1 MRIFALRKK
10 DCNMQRILAI
20 FICLG
25 VLGSCKGPSIKGQL
39 DTYEQDLER
48 KPKEIYELLKEVQ
61 KDKQHLTA
69 EDEARLAILT
79 LRAKDLAYIP
89 LEGKDS
95 IGLRKAI
102 DYYDRKH
109 DHRRLM
115 QGYYLLGGV
124 YRDIGDAPKGVET
137 YMNVIEAADT
147 TSTDCDYRIMARAMA
162 QKADLQE
169 RQNVLPKAV
178 ESIQR
183 AMHYALKG
191 RDTTYYYDCALG
203 IISQQTLLDN
213 YEPLI
218 HKSFQL
224 IYECQEYGDTAMS
237 VKWCVGYAWFYL
249 QRGLTAEADSMLALY
264 DRYNGRPLPIYYGTK
279 GEAHLAHGRLDSA
292 EWCFRKELEAADWNN
307 QQTAYRGLKKV
318 FAQRHQ
324 LDSALK
330 YATLQCDAVDSD
342 YQHKVSETIVQMEQ
356 VYNYEAEKEQAAK
369 ARLKQAQLQRM
380 MAYLLTAIVLV
391 GAGVIVA
398 WQRRGARMRERMLKQ
413 EKHTEELKAQMAQ
426 VTVERN
432 RAEAKL
438 AKMETSLAQYQTEVE
453 KQKNAQ
459 WRILQEL
466 DAERNRKAEAQE
478 EQLAQQQRIQELEA
492 EKRNGETAINALQK
506 EIRRKEV
513 ELEEERQRIKDMTID
528 LEEFREEARQ
538 MANMTDAVKAMRKR
552 MELGKAATT
561 REWEAMQK
569 EVNRLYPKFIR
580 VLRKQ
585 VAGLNDTEL
594 HVAMLL
600 KMGFNPSDISI
611 LTGLT
616 PSAITKCRRR
626 LYEKARGEEPN
637 ELRVAD
643 EWLMGVGEW

>member
-1 MRIFALRKK
+1 
-10 DCNMQRILAI
+10 
-20 FICLG
+20 
-25 VLGSCKGPSIKGQL
+25 
-39 DTYEQDLER
+39 
-48 KPKEIYELLKEVQ
+48 
-61 KDKQHLTA
+61 
-69 EDEARLAILT
+69 
-79 LRAKDLAYIP
+79 
-89 LEGKDS
+89 
-95 IGLRKAI
+95 
-102 DYYDRKH
+102 
-109 DHRRLM
+109 
-115 QGYYLLGGV
+115 
-124 YRDIGDAPKGVET
+124 
-137 YMNVIEAADT
+137 
-147 TSTDCDYRIMARAMA
+147 
-162 QKADLQE
+162 
-169 RQNVLPKAV
+169 
-178 ESIQR
+178 
-183 AMHYALKG
+183 
-191 RDTTYYYDCALG
+191 
-203 IISQQTLLDN
+203 
-213 YEPLI
+213 
-218 HKSFQL
+218 
-224 IYECQEYGDTAMS
+224 
-237 VKWCVGYAWFYL
+237 
-249 QRGLTAEADSMLALY
+249 
-264 DRYNGRPLPIYYGTK
+264 
-279 GEAHLAHGRLDSA
+279 
-292 EWCFRKELEAADWNN
+292 
-307 QQTAYRGLKKV
+307 
-318 FAQRHQ
+318 
-324 LDSALK
+324 
-330 YATLQCDAVDSD
+330 
-342 YQHKVSETIVQMEQ
+342 
-356 VYNYEAEKEQAAK
+356 
-369 ARLKQAQLQRM
+369 
-380 MAYLLTAIVLV
+380 
-391 GAGVIVA
+391 
-398 WQRRGARMRERMLKQ
+398 MRERMLKQ

-611 LTGLT
+611 LTGHT

-637 ELRVAD
+637 ELSVAD
-643 EWLMGVGEW
+643 EWLMGVGELGSLGV